1 MNKKDVNETLY
12 KYITS
17 PGGIFNIIFFF
28 LSFSFALW
36 SYSTTQQKPQL
47 TFVQDPN
54 TVTVV
59 STENNSNLEAYYKK
73 NKIENGL
80 VSSQISIWNA
90 GTKNIRPEMVLEEV
104 KLFVEQGEIQ
114 IYDVDLVA
122 MNRNVVQFQIDKSDL
137 INGVI
142 PIKWRILE
150 DEDGAILNILHSSE
164 ESVSFGMSGVIEDQ
178 DKPFKYVPENGRLK
192 NITIGYYIFIGILGV
207 LGIILIVTFF
217 YLCIRFV
224 KKIYKRDTERFL
236 KKDIA
241 LDFLV
246 IVFLGAFVFDHSLYM
261 KKEIEILILS
271 PYSSN
276 PF

>member
-1 MNKKDVNETLY
+1 
-12 KYITS
+12 
-17 PGGIFNIIFFF
+17 
-28 LSFSFALW
+28 
-36 SYSTTQQKPQL
+36 
-47 TFVQDPN
+47 
-54 TVTVV
+54 
-59 STENNSNLEAYYKK
+59 
-73 NKIENGL
+73 
-80 VSSQISIWNA
+80 
-90 GTKNIRPEMVLEEV
+90 MVLEEV